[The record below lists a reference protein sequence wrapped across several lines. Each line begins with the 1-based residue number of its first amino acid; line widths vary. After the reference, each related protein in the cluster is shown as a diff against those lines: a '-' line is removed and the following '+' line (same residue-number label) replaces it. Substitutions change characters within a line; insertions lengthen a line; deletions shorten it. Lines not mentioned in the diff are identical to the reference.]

1 MTFLK
6 ISLLHLKTTHYCH
19 LSSFWKCHIDFILLA
34 INGNI
39 QKKKQNKK
47 QQQKKTNNGL
57 TLQNQLPVL
66 GKAKMNKRAILLEGQ
81 GKEVRRRAM
90 LCQIL
95 AILTVV
101 QCNLNYNILSFL
113 FKKCHINDKFGMS
126 YHRSIKFCRS

>member
-19 LSSFWKCHIDFILLA
+19 LSLFWKCHIDFILLA

-39 QKKKQNKK
+39 QKKKQ
-47 QQQKKTNNGL
+47 KTNNGL

-81 GKEVRRRAM
+81 GKEVRRRTM

-113 FKKCHINDKFGMS
+113 FKRCHINDKFGMS
-126 YHRSIKFCRS
+126 YHRSIKFCRSW